1 METDVSH
8 EYQEYLNEYFLRETN
23 SLDQYL
29 DEIEESSSRSCD
41 EGEQEAEWLVEAG
54 LPQLSE
60 AFAEGREVA
69 DAELE
74 PALRSLPRHQAEA
87 VKRRVRTLN
96 HTLRRRHHAPPPALA
111 HAHARPP
118 RARPRHPDIRD
129 VFKDLENSSTGT
141 RSRSATPDSLDSEQ
155 PGDGDIELAN
165 SSPPRLWSYPTP
177 TISVVRNVPAD
188 RPDSHITT
196 VKEVLRRQPST
207 SLPNSHAMVFRH
219 PGAWGSHKGSLA
231 GNSAEGIEMLYYQ
244 PIGTI
249 HLPRPR
255 DRGRSGSDPTDESS
269 SHHNGHYISN
279 NKGTLNGTNGIHSPG
294 RSKLQKNHITVTRS
308 HSNLYNIDQKESPSL
323 PRVPPT
329 KSALRRSGSH
339 GQLGFEEICQQNTG
353 SKFHL
358 YPTEENNS
366 MKTSGTLKSSV
377 GRTWVEFLGD
387 EDLFRLR
394 PLLLLEV
401 TALFDSYNI
410 TFNKRKTPKHKR
422 KDGNVFGVPL
432 AMLLAKDR
440 QITNEE
446 CSIPLVFQK
455 VLSHLEKIGVREE
468 GILRVAGLQ
477 QKVEALYQA
486 FEADFYRQPDR
497 IEQLLQTVS
506 CHDLAGLLKRL
517 LRDLPQPLLTV
528 EYIDLFYQ
536 CHGLPEKGGIQSR
549 ALNILV
555 LLLPPENRH
564 TLRALFSFLL
574 AVIQHQ
580 SLNKMTLHNVAMI
593 IAPSLFTPRYVHPPD
608 KNDLNAQVSLAAT
621 CCRLTETM
629 LKEGDKLWVVP
640 DDLIAQIRRQKEEER
655 YRRGHKENSK
665 PMKKLLGKKSGIRE
679 QIMRKI
685 DNEVD
690 FQDGVIRV
698 NAPQF
703 QMPEMPI
710 QLATNTTAGDVV
722 LRIVDEAT
730 RRADMSNSGLKV
742 ARRYHDKSRALAE
755 LAPNGNLSCILAS
768 GYPELTLQTHF
779 LYEIGGNIAQRQ
791 VEPNANMMAVYKENP
806 NTQWILRCHHRNGNN
821 TTPVN

>member
-1 METDVSH
+1 METDVSQ
-8 EYQEYLNEYFLRETN
+8 EYQDYLNEFFLRETN

-41 EGEQEAEWLVEAG
+41 EGEQEADWLCEAG

-60 AFAEGREVA
+60 AFAAGREVPEI
-69 DAELE
+69 ELE

-87 VKRRVRTLN
+87 VKKRVRTLN
-96 HTLRRRHHAPPPALA
+96 HTVRRRS
-111 HAHARPP
+111 RQP
-118 RARPRHPDIRD
+118 RSRPRKPDIRD
-129 VFKDLENSSTGT
+129 VFKEFENSSTGT

-155 PGDGDIELAN
+155 PGDGDVDLAT
-165 SSPPRLWSYPTP
+165 SSPPRLWSYPAPPVTAL
-177 TISVVRNVPAD
+177 RNVSSSDRAD
-188 RPDSHITT
+188 NQLSHG
-196 VKEVLRRQPST
+196 KEPLRSHPSS
-207 SLPNSHAMVFRH
+207 SLSNAHAMVFRH

-231 GNSAEGIEMLYYQ
+231 GDSSEGIEMLYYQ

-255 DRGRSGSDPTDESS
+255 DRVRSGSDPISLPSSEENNGMGHPITNHKPPLNGMSAIQSS
-269 SHHNGHYISN
+269 SR
-279 NKGTLNGTNGIHSPG
+279 NKF
-294 RSKLQKNHITVTRS
+294 QKNHITITRS

-323 PRVPPT
+323 PRVHPI
-329 KSALRRSGSH
+329 KSVLRRSGSH
-339 GQLGFEEICQQNTG
+339 GQLGFEEICQQTPG
-353 SKFHL
+353 SKFYITH
-358 YPTEENNS
+358 PVENS
-366 MKTSGTLKSSV
+366 LKISGTSKSTV

-387 EDLFRLR
+387 EDLVRLK
-394 PLLLLEV
+394 PLFLLEV
-401 TALFDSYNI
+401 TALFDGYNI
-410 TFNKRKTPKHKR
+410 SFNKRKTPKHKR

-432 AMLLAKDR
+432 ATLVAKDR
-440 QITNEE
+440 QILSEE
-446 CSIPLVFQK
+446 CQVPLVFQK
-455 VLSHLEKIGVREE
+455 ILSHLERIGVREE

-477 QKVEALYQA
+477 QKVESLHTS
-486 FEADFYRQPDR
+486 FEADFYRQPEK
-497 IEQLLQTVS
+497 IEQLLQAAS

-536 CHGLPEKGGIQSR
+536 CHGLPEKGGVQVR

-580 SLNKMTLHNVAMI
+580 SLNKMSLHNVAMI

-621 CCRLTETM
+621 CCRLTEVM
-629 LKEGDKLWVVP
+629 LREGDKLWVVP
-640 DDLIAQIRRQKEEER
+640 EDLVSQIRRQKEEER
-655 YRRGHKENSK
+655 YRKGHKENSK
-665 PMKKLLGKKSGIRE
+665 PMKKFLGKKPGLRD

-690 FQDGVIRV
+690 FQDGVVRV
-698 NAPQF
+698 HAPQF
-703 QMPEMPI
+703 QMSEVPI
-710 QLATNTTAGDVV
+710 QLSPNTTAGDIV

-730 RRADMSNSGLKV
+730 RRADMSNNGLKV
-742 ARRYHDKSRALAE
+742 ARRHHDKSRALAE
-755 LAPNGNLSCILAS
+755 LAPNGNLSCILAT

-791 VEPNANMMAVYKENP
+791 VEHNANMMAVYKENP

-821 TTPVN
+821 SMPVHHG

>member
-1 METDVSH
+1 
-8 EYQEYLNEYFLRETN
+8 
-23 SLDQYL
+23 
-29 DEIEESSSRSCD
+29 
-41 EGEQEAEWLVEAG
+41 
-54 LPQLSE
+54 
-60 AFAEGREVA
+60 
-69 DAELE
+69 
-74 PALRSLPRHQAEA
+74 
-87 VKRRVRTLN
+87 
-96 HTLRRRHHAPPPALA
+96 
-111 HAHARPP
+111 
-118 RARPRHPDIRD
+118 
-129 VFKDLENSSTGT
+129 NSSTGT

-477 QKVEALYQA
+477 QKVETLYQA

-536 CHGLPEKGGIQSR
+536 CH
-549 ALNILV
+549 
-555 LLLPPENRH
+555 
-564 TLRALFSFLL
+564 
-574 AVIQHQ
+574 
-580 SLNKMTLHNVAMI
+580 
-593 IAPSLFTPRYVHPPD
+593 D

-710 QLATNTTAGDVV
+710 QLASNTTAGDVV

>member
-1 METDVSH
+1 
-8 EYQEYLNEYFLRETN
+8 
-23 SLDQYL
+23 
-29 DEIEESSSRSCD
+29 
-41 EGEQEAEWLVEAG
+41 
-54 LPQLSE
+54 
-60 AFAEGREVA
+60 
-69 DAELE
+69 
-74 PALRSLPRHQAEA
+74 
-87 VKRRVRTLN
+87 
-96 HTLRRRHHAPPPALA
+96 
-111 HAHARPP
+111 
-118 RARPRHPDIRD
+118 
-129 VFKDLENSSTGT
+129 NSSTGT

-477 QKVEALYQA
+477 QKVETLYQA

-536 CHGLPEKGGIQSR
+536 CHGK
-549 ALNILV
+549 
-555 LLLPPENRH
+555 
-564 TLRALFSFLL
+564 
-574 AVIQHQ
+574 
-580 SLNKMTLHNVAMI
+580 
-593 IAPSLFTPRYVHPPD
+593 YVHPPD

-710 QLATNTTAGDVV
+710 QLASNTTAGDVV